1 MTRRVLLDPLQA
13 LAPGPPLAPLAPPPL
28 QALAAATVLA
38 RLARGRR
45 RRPPLAVPATPPAG
59 TISAVVP
66 ARDEAARI
74 GPCLTALLADPHLAE
89 VVVVDD
95 GSTDATAQLARR
107 LGARAVPGSRTSI
120 GRAIASTSEWTPPS
134 AYQPP
139 SSTCR

>member
-1 MTRRVLLDPLQA
+1 MTSRLFDPLQA
-13 LAPGPPLAPLAPPPL
+13 LAAG
-28 QALAAATVLA
+28 TVLA

-45 RRPPLAVPATPPAG
+45 RRAPLAGPATPPAG

-89 VVVVDD
+89 VIVVDD

-107 LGARAVPGSRTSI
+107 LRARVVTAGERPAGWVGKPWALQRGLQEARGAVVVSLDADTLP
-120 GRAIASTSEWTPPS
+120 
-134 AYQPP
+134 
-139 SSTCR
+139 